1 MIHTAADV
9 AAFRSQLALKVQAAT
24 GAQDRPGTS
33 VLDVTVTGSEKRGA
47 YTLQNVTF
55 TSVTGEQLA
64 GLVAVPA
71 KAGKH
76 PAVLLLAPRDAD
88 DAAREGGEL
97 DRLAREGSVVFAPQL
112 PPGTPDQEAP
122 KTPLLGQYYIASL
135 RAELVGKT
143 LVGLRT
149 DDAIRCVHWL
159 VSRPDVVSSQIS
171 GWGAGAMGVVLL
183 HAAALDT
190 RIRTVTV
197 NHTLI
202 SYRAAVDAAL
212 PRNLAQS
219 VIPGVLRSYD
229 LDDLMIA
236 IGPRKVLIEAP
247 IDGEGNPVTTAAAR
261 RTLGSVFAADQMLH
275 QPERVKLDADAGAQ

>member
-1 MIHTAADV
+1 M
-9 AAFRSQLALKVQAAT
+9 KVRAAT
-24 GAQDRPGTS
+24 GAQLRPGPS
-33 VLDVTVTGSEKRGA
+33 VPDLTVTASEKRDA
-47 YTLQNVTF
+47 YTLQSVRF

-76 PAVLLLAPRDAD
+76 PAALLLDPRNAD

-112 PPGTPDQEAP
+112 PPGTPDREAP

-135 RAELVGKT
+135 RAELVGET
-143 LVGLRT
+143 LVGLRI
-149 DDAIRCVHWL
+149 DDAIRCVNWL
-159 VSRPDVVSSQIS
+159 VSRPDVDASQIS
-171 GWGAGAMGVVLL
+171 GWGASAMGIVLL
-183 HAAALDT
+183 HTAVLDP

-197 NHTLI
+197 DHTLVG
-202 SYRAAVDAAL
+202 YHAAVDAAL

-219 VIPGVLRSYD
+219 AIPGVLGSYD
-229 LDDLMIA
+229 LADLMIA

-247 IDGEGNPVTTAAAR
+247 IDGEGNPVTAAAAR
-261 RTLGSVFAADQMLH
+261 QALGSVFATDEMLH
-275 QPERVKLDADAGAQ
+275 QQERVKLDAHAGEL